1 MHALYQGKIDNFC
14 AMYAVLNAVQVL
26 FGLSPLHA
34 RKIFNRAMMEQARDL
49 ENFQKILEHK
59 QLLFFSLVKLVALVV
74 LLSPYYPSFRV
85 SHITSKRSTYPVN
98 SDIKT
103 CNFDTIFFS

>member
-26 FGLSPLHA
+26 FGLAPLHA

-74 LLSPYYPSFRV
+74 LLSPYYPSFRNLTFKGSMYV
-85 SHITSKRSTYPVN
+85 KNLSISSLSVEENRTS
-98 SDIKT
+98 
-103 CNFDTIFFS
+103 